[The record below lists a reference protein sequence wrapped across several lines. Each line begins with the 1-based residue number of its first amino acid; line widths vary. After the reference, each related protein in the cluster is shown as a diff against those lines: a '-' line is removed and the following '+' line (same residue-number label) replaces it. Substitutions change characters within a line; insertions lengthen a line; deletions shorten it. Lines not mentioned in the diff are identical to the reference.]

1 MPPGGRLPAPRVVSV
16 MSLDL
21 RAQWAEVLARR
32 RDLAPT
38 LTPYAEIL
46 DRWASTPATPA
57 RTWSPKECRDAW
69 QRGVPLAVTTP
80 PPIAA
85 ADMEDLLGG
94 VMEQVAALDPNR
106 APGLQRLAAAWD
118 AGAVTPASLLP
129 ARDGLG
135 DGTAEAASG
144 LDAQSIG
151 VLACA
156 ALRPALESWLTGARE
171 HLAGAEWGRG
181 VCPFCGAPP
190 GFIDVVEG
198 GHRRLACHFCG
209 GDWNFAKLRCPLCG
223 VEGTE
228 ALYRL
233 RAEGPDEGY
242 VVSGCRSCRGYLK
255 ELDRRE
261 RWNGGAALL
270 EDWSTPHLDVVARRQ
285 GYRKPLPSLLDL
297 LVAG

>member
-1 MPPGGRLPAPRVVSV
+1 

-21 RAQWAEVLARR
+21 RSAWTEILARR

-38 LTPYAEIL
+38 LMPYADIL
-46 DRWASTPATPA
+46 EGWATTTHAPA
-57 RTWSPKECRDAW
+57 RPWSAADCADSW
-69 QRGVPLAVTTP
+69 QRGVPLAIASP
-80 PPIAA
+80 PRIAP
-85 ADMEDLLGG
+85 ADIEELLGG
-94 VMEQVAALDPNR
+94 VMEQLAALDPRR
-106 APGLQRLAAAWD
+106 APALQRLAVAWD

-129 ARDGLG
+129 TREGIG
-135 DGTAEAASG
+135 DGAAEAASG
-144 LDAQSIG
+144 LDAPSMA

-156 ALRPALESWLTGARE
+156 AVRPSLESWLSPARD

-209 GDWNFAKLRCPLCG
+209 GAWGFAKLRCPLCG
-223 VEGTE
+223 VEGTD

-233 RAEGPDEGY
+233 KAEGADEGY
-242 VVSGCRSCRGYLK
+242 VVSGCRRCRGYLK

-261 RWNGGAALL
+261 RWNGGPALL
-270 EDWSTPHLDVVARRQ
+270 EDWSTPHLDVVARRE
-285 GYRKPLPSLLDL
+285 GYSKPIPSLVDL

>member
-1 MPPGGRLPAPRVVSV
+1 

-21 RAQWAEVLARR
+21 RSAWTEILARR

-38 LTPYAEIL
+38 LTPYADIL
-46 DRWASTPATPA
+46 ESWATTAHAPA
-57 RTWSPKECRDAW
+57 RPWSAAECGDSW
-69 QRGVPLAVTTP
+69 QRGVPLAIASP
-80 PPIAA
+80 PRIAP
-85 ADMEDLLGG
+85 ADIEELLGG
-94 VMEQVAALDPNR
+94 VMEQLAALDPRR
-106 APGLQRLAAAWD
+106 APALQRLAAAWD

-129 ARDGLG
+129 TREGIG
-135 DGTAEAASG
+135 DGAAEAASG
-144 LDAQSIG
+144 LDAPSMA

-156 ALRPALESWLTGARE
+156 AVRPSLESWLSPARD

-209 GDWNFAKLRCPLCG
+209 GAWGFAKLRCPLCG
-223 VEGTE
+223 VEGTD

-233 RAEGPDEGY
+233 KAEGADEGY
-242 VVSGCRSCRGYLK
+242 VVSGCRRCRGYLK

-261 RWNGGAALL
+261 RWNGGPALL
-270 EDWSTPHLDVVARRQ
+270 EDWSTPHLDVVARRE
-285 GYRKPLPSLLDL
+285 GYSKPIPSLVDL